1 MMDIWVTS
9 SGKKIPVTC
18 MKDSHLENAIKM
30 VQRII
35 TKPGERAHYLDKLRM
50 LTAEKNRRVGKMSY
64 KHAVASGWHVRTAS
78 GKAHW
83 VNVYDGVP
91 APMARCGHK
100 PMKDGKWYEAHAGDN
115 KCIKCCLLTGDAGA
129 RVKKTQPEETRIE
142 VEANYLQVV
151 GPEIPLCWIPVDDVK
166 AVVMLL
172 AMHKPSSESLR
183 IVQAQ
188 FDTAIGNLNKYIEEA
203 QERNIQGGVGVVT
216 WTHSGEKK
224 KDK

>member
-1 MMDIWVTS
+1 
-9 SGKKIPVTC
+9 
-18 MKDSHLENAIKM
+18 
-30 VQRII
+30 
-35 TKPGERAHYLDKLRM
+35 
-50 LTAEKNRRVGKMSY
+50 
-64 KHAVASGWHVRTAS
+64 
-78 GKAHW
+78 
-83 VNVYDGVP
+83 
-91 APMARCGHK
+91 MARCGHK
-100 PMKDGKWYEAHAGDN
+100 PTKDGKWYEAHEGDA

-129 RVKKTQPEETRIE
+129 RVKKPQPKEQEDQPKEEKIG
-142 VEANYLQVV
+142 VEANFLQVV